1 MKVFWFFLVAHSKNT
16 FRDRMTLFW
25 FFGFPVLFV
34 FLFGLIF
41 GNAGSSW
48 DVRLGVVEDTRLS
61 FVLSVFG
68 NVKGVELSRGSQEE
82 ELEALRKG
90 QRDVV
95 VAFEEGSI
103 VFLAPPQH
111 AEKAQ
116 FLSGVLRGVLLEEE
130 LKRHGL
136 LSPADV
142 TVRTLAF
149 PRFRQIEYFLPGVLA
164 MALMQLGLFGS
175 LDFVEL
181 REKKVTRYLAA
192 LPVQRS
198 VLLLSE
204 VTMRV
209 GIALLQTVVILAS
222 GWAFFQVRYVGALLP
237 LLSWVLFGS
246 ATFVSL
252 GYLLTSFARTVESAS
267 GLVQMVQ
274 FPMMFLSGIFFPPEM
289 MPQSLRFV
297 VRLFPLS
304 YFGDALRYVTVGV
317 PTQFGL
323 RVDFLVLFAWLL
335 GSFLLAVRFFRWE
348 RVRAMARAKS
358 LRTSSIRWS
367 ISVQESFRRK
377 KEHMVQP
384 ATTISLN
391 FV

>member
-1 MKVFWFFLVAHSKNT
+1 MRVFWFFLMAHSKNT

-41 GNAGSSW
+41 GNAGGSW
-48 DVRLGVVEDTRLS
+48 DVRLGVVEDARLS

-68 NVKGVELSRGSQEE
+68 NVKGVELSRGPEE
-82 ELEALRKG
+82 GELEALRRG

-95 VAFEEGSI
+95 VVFEEGNI
-103 VFLAPPQH
+103 VFLAPPQGV
-111 AEKAQ
+111 EKAR
-116 FLSGVLRGVLLEEE
+116 FLSGVLRGVLLEKE
-130 LKRHGL
+130 LERHGL
-136 LSPADV
+136 LPPVDV

-164 MALMQLGLFGS
+164 MALMQVGLFGS

-222 GWAFFQVRYVGALLP
+222 GWAFFQIRYVGALLP
-237 LLSWVLFGS
+237 LLSWVLLGS

-252 GYLLTSFARTVESAS
+252 GYLLTSFAKTVESAS

-304 YFGDALRYVTVGV
+304 YLGDALRYVTVGI
-317 PTQFGL
+317 PTQFDLG
-323 RVDFLVLFAWLL
+323 VDFFVLFAWLL
-335 GSFLLAVRFFRWE
+335 GSFLLAIRFFRWE
-348 RVRAMARAKS
+348 
-358 LRTSSIRWS
+358 
-367 ISVQESFRRK
+367 
-377 KEHMVQP
+377 
-384 ATTISLN
+384 
-391 FV
+391 

>member
-1 MKVFWFFLVAHSKNT
+1 MKVFWFFLVAHGKNM

-41 GNAGSSW
+41 GNAGDSW
-48 DVRLGVVEDTRLS
+48 NVRLGVVEDARLS

-68 NVKGVELSRGSQEE
+68 NVRGVEIIRGSQEE
-82 ELEALRKG
+82 ELEALKRG

-95 VAFEEGSI
+95 VVFEEGNI
-103 VFLAPPQH
+103 VLLTPPQH

-116 FLSGVLRGVLLEEE
+116 FLSGVLRGMFLEKE

-136 LSPADV
+136 LSPVDV

-181 REKKVTRYLAA
+181 REKKVTRYLFA

-209 GIALLQTVVILAS
+209 GIALLQTVVILAA
-222 GWAFFQVRYVGALLP
+222 GWAFFQVRYMGALLP

-274 FPMMFLSGIFFPPEM
+274 FPMMFLSGIFFPP
-289 MPQSLRFV
+289 
-297 VRLFPLS
+297 
-304 YFGDALRYVTVGV
+304 GDDAPVAALR
-317 PTQFGL
+317 
-323 RVDFLVLFAWLL
+323 
-335 GSFLLAVRFFRWE
+335 GSPFPPELSW
-348 RVRAMARAKS
+348 
-358 LRTSSIRWS
+358 
-367 ISVQESFRRK
+367 
-377 KEHMVQP
+377 
-384 ATTISLN
+384 
-391 FV
+391 

>member
-1 MKVFWFFLVAHSKNT
+1 MKVFWFFLMAHGRNT

-41 GNAGSSW
+41 GNAGGSW

-68 NVKGVELSRGSQEE
+68 NVKGVELSRGPKEG

-95 VAFEEGSI
+95 VVFEKGSI
-103 VFLAPPQH
+103 VFLAPPQGV
-111 AEKAQ
+111 EKAR

-136 LSPADV
+136 LSPANV

-209 GIALLQTVVILAS
+209 GIALLQTVVILAA

-348 RVRAMARAKS
+348 
-358 LRTSSIRWS
+358 
-367 ISVQESFRRK
+367 
-377 KEHMVQP
+377 
-384 ATTISLN
+384 
-391 FV
+391 